1 MIDSFGYNIMSK
13 IVVMYRV
20 KNEER
25 WIEHSIKSV
34 YDFCDEIVLFDD
46 NSSDNTKKI
55 CNKFDKVVDIHTK
68 TDSSF
73 DEARDRNLLLNM
85 ALKRKPDVLLSLDGD
100 EIFLPNSGKIIGEVI
115 DILHT
120 EGQVFEFQLFTL
132 WDSSNQIRTDGA
144 FSSFWQKRMF
154 RLKDQPTDLK
164 INNSPY
170 PGNFHCGSIP
180 SNTAGINY
188 SVKSNAKI
196 FHCAS
201 FDESLRKKKHD
212 WYVSRDPDN
221 PLTDNYQH
229 MLGAQG
235 RFAGSS
241 LEFKTIPSNLSYNLT

>member
-1 MIDSFGYNIMSK
+1 MWNDH

-34 YDFCDEIVLFDD
+34 YDFCDEIVIFDD
-46 NSSDNTKKI
+46 NSTDNTNKI
-55 CNKFDKVVDIHTK
+55 CSKFDKVVDIHTK

-73 DEARDRNLLLNM
+73 NESRDRNLLLNM
-85 ALKRKPDVLLSLDGD
+85 ALKRKPDMLLSLDGD
-100 EIFLPNSGKIIGEVI
+100 EIFLPGSEKIIDEEI
-115 DILHT
+115 DILHPDSK
-120 EGQVFEFQLFTL
+120 VFEFQLLTL
-132 WDSSNQIRTDGA
+132 WDSLDKIRFDGLT
-144 FSSFWQKRMF
+144 SSFWQKRMF
-154 RLKDQPTDLK
+154 RLKDQPSDLK

-170 PGNFHCGSIP
+170 PGNFHCGSLP
-180 SNTAGINY
+180 SNTIGMDY
-188 SVKSNAKI
+188 SLKSNAKI

-201 FDESLRKKKHD
+201 FDESLRKKKHE

-235 RFAGSS
+235 RFSGSS
-241 LEFKTIPSNLSYNLT
+241 LKFKKIPSNLSYDLN

>member
-100 EIFLPNSGKIIGEVI
+100 EIFLHNSGKIIEEEI
-115 DILHT
+115 DVLHN
-120 EGQVFEFQLFTL
+120 EGHVFEFQLFTL

-229 MLGAQG
+229 MLGAKG

-241 LEFKTIPSNLSYNLT
+241 LEFKTIPSNLCYNLN

>member
-1 MIDSFGYNIMSK
+1 MSK

-25 WIEHSIKSV
+25 WIEQSIKSV
-34 YDFCDEIVLFDD
+34 YDFCDEIVVFDD
-46 NSSDNTKKI
+46 NSIDNTKKI
-55 CNKFDKVVDIHTK
+55 CTQFDKVVEIHSK
-68 TDSSF
+68 TDSTF
-73 DEARDRNLLLNM
+73 DEARDRNLLLKM
-85 ALKRKPDVLLSLDGD
+85 AVKRKPDVLLSLDGD
-100 EIFLPNSGKIIGEVI
+100 EIFLPNSGKIIEEEI
-115 DILHT
+115 DILHA
-120 EGQVFEFQLFTL
+120 EEHVFEFQLFTL
-132 WDSSNQIRTDGA
+132 WDSFNQIRVDGA

-154 RLKDQPTDLK
+154 RLKDQPSDLK
-164 INNSPY
+164 INDSPY

-180 SNTAGINY
+180 TNTVGIDN

-229 MLGAQG
+229 MLGAKG
-235 RFAGSS
+235 RFSGSS
-241 LEFKTIPSNLSYNLT
+241 LKFETIPSNLCYNLN

>member
-1 MIDSFGYNIMSK
+1 MSK

-25 WIEHSIKSV
+25 WIEQSIKSV
-34 YDFCDEIVLFDD
+34 YDFCDEIVVFDD

-55 CNKFDKVVDIHTK
+55 CTQFDKVVDIHSK

-73 DEARDRNLLLNM
+73 DESRDRNFLLDM
-85 ALKRKPDVLLSLDGD
+85 GLKRKPDVLLSLDGD
-100 EIFLPNSGKIIGEVI
+100 EIFLPNSGKIIEEEI
-115 DILHT
+115 DILHV
-120 EGQVFEFQLFTL
+120 EEHVFEFQLFTL
-132 WDSSNQIRTDGA
+132 WDSFNRIRTDGA

-154 RLKDQPTDLK
+154 RLKDQPSDLK
-164 INNSPY
+164 INDSPY

-180 SNTAGINY
+180 SNTTGMNN

-201 FDESLRKKKHD
+201 FDESLRKKKHE
-212 WYVSRDPDN
+212 WYVSRDPEN

-229 MLGAQG
+229 MLGAKG
-235 RFAGSS
+235 RFSGSS
-241 LEFKTIPSNLSYNLT
+241 LKFETIPSNLCYNLN

>member
-13 IVVMYRV
+13 IVVMYWV

-34 YDFCDEIVLFDD
+34 YDFCDEIVVFDD
-46 NSSDNTKKI
+46 NSTDNTKKI
-55 CNKFDKVVDIHTK
+55 CTQFDKVVDIHTK

-100 EIFLPNSGKIIGEVI
+100 EIFLPNSGKIIGEEI

-170 PGNFHCGSIP
+170 PGNFHC
-180 SNTAGINY
+180 
-188 SVKSNAKI
+188 
-196 FHCAS
+196 AS

-221 PLTDNYQH
+221 PVSYTHLTLPTN
-229 MLGAQG
+229 
-235 RFAGSS
+235 R
-241 LEFKTIPSNLSYNLT
+241 EV

>member
-1 MIDSFGYNIMSK
+1 MSK

-25 WIEHSIKSV
+25 WIEQSIKSV
-34 YDFCDEIVLFDD
+34 YDFCDEIVVFDD
-46 NSSDNTKKI
+46 NSIDNTKKI
-55 CNKFDKVVDIHTK
+55 CTQFDKVVEIHSK
-68 TDSSF
+68 TDSTF
-73 DEARDRNLLLNM
+73 DEARDRNLLLKM
-85 ALKRKPDVLLSLDGD
+85 AVKRKPDVLLSLDGD
-100 EIFLPNSGKIIGEVI
+100 EIFLPASGKIIEEEI
-115 DILHT
+115 DILHA
-120 EGQVFEFQLFTL
+120 EEHVFEFQLFTL
-132 WDSSNQIRTDGA
+132 WDSFNQIRVDGA

-154 RLKDQPTDLK
+154 RLKDQPSDLK
-164 INNSPY
+164 INDSPY

-180 SNTAGINY
+180 TNTVGIDN

-229 MLGAQG
+229 MLGAKG
-235 RFAGSS
+235 RFSGSS
-241 LEFKTIPSNLSYNLT
+241 LKFETIPSNLCYNLN

>member
-1 MIDSFGYNIMSK
+1 MSK

-25 WIEHSIKSV
+25 WIEQSIKSV
-34 YDFCDEIVLFDD
+34 YDFCDEIVVFDD
-46 NSSDNTKKI
+46 NSIDNTKKI
-55 CNKFDKVVDIHTK
+55 CTQFDKVVEIHSK
-68 TDSSF
+68 TDSTF
-73 DEARDRNLLLNM
+73 DEARDRNLLLKM
-85 ALKRKPDVLLSLDGD
+85 AVKRKPDVLLSLDGD
-100 EIFLPNSGKIIGEVI
+100 EIFLPASGKIIEEEI
-115 DILHT
+115 DILHA
-120 EGQVFEFQLFTL
+120 EEHVFEFQLFTL
-132 WDSSNQIRTDGA
+132 WDSFNQIRVDGA

-154 RLKDQPTDLK
+154 RLKDQPSDLK
-164 INNSPY
+164 INDSPY

-180 SNTAGINY
+180 SNTVGMNN

-229 MLGAQG
+229 MLGAKG
-235 RFAGSS
+235 RFSGSS
-241 LEFKTIPSNLSYNLT
+241 LKFETIPSNLCYNLN

>member
-100 EIFLPNSGKIIGEVI
+100 EIFLPNSGKIIGEEI

-229 MLGAQG
+229 MLGAKG

-241 LEFKTIPSNLSYNLT
+241 LEFKTIPSNLCYNLN

>member
-1 MIDSFGYNIMSK
+1 MSK
-13 IVVMYRV
+13 KIIVMYRV

-25 WIEHSIKSV
+25 WIEQSIKSI
-34 YDFCDEIVLFDD
+34 YDFCDEIVVFDD
-46 NSSDNTKKI
+46 NSTDNTKKI
-55 CNKFDKVVDIHTK
+55 CTGFDKVVDIHTK

-73 DEARDRNLLLNM
+73 DEARDRNLLLKM
-85 ALKRKPDVLLSLDGD
+85 AVKRKPDVLLSLDGD
-100 EIFLPNSGKIIGEVI
+100 EIFLPASGKIIEEEI
-115 DILHT
+115 DILHA
-120 EGQVFEFQLFTL
+120 EEHVFEFQLFTL
-132 WDSSNQIRTDGA
+132 WDSFNQIRVDGA

-154 RLKDQPTDLK
+154 RLKDQPSDLK
-164 INNSPY
+164 IIDSPY

-180 SNTAGINY
+180 SNTVGMNN

-229 MLGAQG
+229 MLGAKG
-235 RFAGSS
+235 RFSGSS
-241 LEFKTIPSNLSYNLT
+241 LKFETIPSNLCYNLN

>member
-1 MIDSFGYNIMSK
+1 MSK

-25 WIEHSIKSV
+25 WIEQSIKSV
-34 YDFCDEIVLFDD
+34 YDFCDEIVVFDD
-46 NSSDNTKKI
+46 NSIDNTKKI
-55 CNKFDKVVDIHTK
+55 CTQFDKVVEIHSK
-68 TDSSF
+68 TDSTF
-73 DEARDRNLLLNM
+73 DEARDRNLLLKM
-85 ALKRKPDVLLSLDGD
+85 AVKRKPDVLLSLDGD
-100 EIFLPNSGKIIGEVI
+100 EIFLPASGKIIEEEI
-115 DILHT
+115 DILHA
-120 EGQVFEFQLFTL
+120 EEHVFEFQLFTL
-132 WDSSNQIRTDGA
+132 WDRCNQIRVDGA

-154 RLKDQPTDLK
+154 RLKDQPSDLK
-164 INNSPY
+164 IIDSPY

-180 SNTAGINY
+180 TNTVGIDN

-229 MLGAQG
+229 MLGAKG

-241 LEFKTIPSNLSYNLT
+241 LKFKQIPSNLCYDLT

>member
-100 EIFLPNSGKIIGEVI
+100 EIFLPNSGKIIGEEI

-180 SNTAGINY
+180 SNTVGINY

-229 MLGAQG
+229 MLGAKG

-241 LEFKTIPSNLSYNLT
+241 LEFKTIPSNLCYNLN

>member
-1 MIDSFGYNIMSK
+1 MSK
-13 IVVMYRV
+13 VVVMYRV

-25 WIEHSIKSV
+25 WIEQSIKSV
-34 YDFCDEIVLFDD
+34 YDFCDEIVVFDD
-46 NSSDNTKKI
+46 NSSDNTKQI
-55 CNKFDKVVDIHTK
+55 CTQFDKVVDIYTK

-73 DEARDRNLLLNM
+73 DEARDRNLLLKM
-85 ALKRKPDVLLSLDGD
+85 AVKRKPDVLLSLDGD
-100 EIFLPNSGKIIGEVI
+100 EIFLPNSGKIIEEEI

-120 EGQVFEFQLFTL
+120 EGHVFEFQLFTL
-132 WDSSNQIRTDGA
+132 WDSFNQIRTDGA

-154 RLKDQPTDLK
+154 RLKDQPSDLK
-164 INNSPY
+164 IDDSPY

-180 SNTAGINY
+180 SNTVGINN

-201 FDESLRKKKHD
+201 FDESLRKKKHE

-229 MLGAQG
+229 MLGAKG
-235 RFAGSS
+235 RFSGSS
-241 LEFKTIPSNLSYNLT
+241 LKFETIPSNLCYNLN